1 MKNIALLSS
10 VIILFVSSII
20 YSQVTLQVG
29 AGGGYML
36 PTGDLCWYNRRFL

>member
-1 MKNIALLSS
+1 MKNIALLSTAF
-10 VIILFVSSII
+10 VLFVSSII

-36 PTGDLCWYNRRFL
+36 PTGDYAGTHRRFL